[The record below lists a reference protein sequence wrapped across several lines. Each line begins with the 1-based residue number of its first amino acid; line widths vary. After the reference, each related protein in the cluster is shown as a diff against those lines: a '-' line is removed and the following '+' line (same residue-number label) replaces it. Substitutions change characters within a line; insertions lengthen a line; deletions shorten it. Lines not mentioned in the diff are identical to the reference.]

1 MNSEQIIRR
10 AYDLAEKVDVRG
22 WVECF
27 TPDGT
32 FTDMSVGVTY
42 RSPTAPPACARRST
56 ATPRE
61 QCSSRSSAFSR
72 TSKQRSL
79 VLRHSRNNEHDANGG
94 FGMCELSRPRA
105 TVPTLSREREH
116 ELAVRWREH
125 GDAAAGDLLIRSQM
139 RHVVTIARQYRRAGS
154 VTFDELV
161 AEGNFGLVHALAK
174 FDPNQGTRLVTYSVF
189 WIRAYI
195 SQHLTRCRSLVTTG
209 VQSKLLA
216 KIRYERARIAA
227 ASSDHGDTDEL
238 VAARLAVSP
247 EKMRSLVERLELRDT
262 SWDAEVE
269 DSRSNRLMEVVES
282 LSLNPED
289 AALQA
294 ETKSQLA
301 LAVSQALPM
310 LDPRERY
317 VAEHRMMAHPEE
329 QLSLAEIGRRFGVS
343 RERARQIEARAKR
356 KLRAALVRSG
366 ANAEWRV
373 HPVAA

>member
-1 MNSEQIIRR
+1 MTRTADSGCAN
-10 AYDLAEKVDVRG
+10 YLALVR
-22 WVECF
+22 
-27 TPDGT
+27 
-32 FTDMSVGVTY
+32 
-42 RSPTAPPACARRST
+42 
-56 ATPRE
+56 
-61 QCSSRSSAFSR
+61 QC
-72 TSKQRSL
+72 
-79 VLRHSRNNEHDANGG
+79 
-94 FGMCELSRPRA
+94 
-105 TVPTLSREREH
+105 PTLSREREH
-116 ELAVRWREH
+116 ELAVRWQEH

-216 KIRYERARIAA
+216 KIRDERARIAA
-227 ASSDHGDTDEL
+227 ASSDHGDADEL

-247 EKMRSLVERLELRDT
+247 EKMRSLVERLELRDV
-262 SWDAEVE
+262 SWDTEVE
-269 DSRSNRLMEVVES
+269 DSHSNRLMDVVES

-289 AALQA
+289 AASQA

-317 VAEHRMMAHPEE
+317 VAEHRMMVHPEE
-329 QLSLAEIGRRFGVS
+329 QPSLAEIGRRFGVS
-343 RERARQIEARAKR
+343 RERARQIEARVKR

-366 ANAEWRV
+366 ANAEWLA
-373 HPVAA
+373 HLVAA